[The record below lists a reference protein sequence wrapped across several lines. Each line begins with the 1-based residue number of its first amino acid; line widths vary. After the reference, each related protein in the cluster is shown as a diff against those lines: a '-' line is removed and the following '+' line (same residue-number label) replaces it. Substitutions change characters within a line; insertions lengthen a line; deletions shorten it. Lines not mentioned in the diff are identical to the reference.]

1 MNGYLVPKP
10 VLTGHEWG
18 IYADFKNRLIHQKC
32 KCGWSARIRDFDD
45 ALSLYDNAAN
55 WANHFDIKPWADR

>member
-1 MNGYLVPKP
+1 MNNYLTQER
-10 VLTGHEWG
+10 VLAGHNWG
-18 IYADFKNRLIHQKC
+18 IDSDFIRREIHQKC
-32 KCGWSARIRDFDD
+32 TCGWKARIRDFDD